1 MTAHRI
7 AIVGAGRMAQAHAG
21 AWSRAGLGD
30 AISHV
35 VSPRTRPQLEAAP
48 HARWVTR
55 LDDVLADEAVDILS
69 VCTPTPSHAE
79 IAIEALRHGRNV
91 LLEKPIALTVA
102 DAEAVAE
109 AARRSAGVLMVAHVV
124 RFMRRYAELAE
135 RVADGSVG
143 RPRSVRAA
151 RLSSGPP
158 SGSWFDDERSS
169 GGILVDF
176 AIHDFDQANLLLGTP
191 VAVRSVRAGGSGG
204 ESTGGFG
211 APVATTVEY
220 AGGGVAQVLSVADLP
235 ADSAFHSGL
244 EIVGTTGTDAIDSVD
259 SGDPPDDPFLTQ
271 ARYFL
276 ECVESRAEPRRCPTE
291 GAIAAL
297 RVALAARTSLAS
309 DARVP
314 LVD

>member
-1 MTAHRI
+1 MTVHRI
-7 AIVGAGRMAQAHAG
+7 AIVGAGRMARAHAG

-30 AISHV
+30 AISYV

-48 HARWVTR
+48 LARWVTR

-109 AARRSAGVLMVAHVV
+109 AARRSTGVLMVAQVV
-124 RFMRRYAELAE
+124 RFMRRYAELAD

-143 RPRSVRAA
+143 RVRAVRAA

-191 VAVRSVRAGGSGG
+191 VAVRSVRGG
-204 ESTGGFG
+204 ESAGDFG

-220 AGGGVAQVLSVADLP
+220 AGGGLAQVLSVADLP
-235 ADSAFHSGL
+235 ADSEFRSGL
-244 EIVGTTGTDAIDSVD
+244 EIVGTTGTDVIASVD

-276 ECVESRAEPRRCPTE
+276 ECVESKADPRRCPTE
-291 GAIAAL
+291 DAIAAV

-309 DARVP
+309 GARVP

>member
-7 AIVGAGRMAQAHAG
+7 AIVGAGRMARAHAG
-21 AWSRAGLGD
+21 AWVRAGLGD
-30 AISHV
+30 AIAYV
-35 VSPRTRPQLEAAP
+35 VSPQTRPALEEAP
-48 HARWVTR
+48 HARWATR
-55 LDDVLADEAVDILS
+55 LEDVLADAEVDLLA

-109 AARRSAGVLMVAHVV
+109 AARRSTGVLMVAHVV
-124 RFMRRYAELAE
+124 RFMRRYAELAD

-143 RPRSVRAA
+143 RVRAVRAA

-158 SGSWFDDERSS
+158 GGSWFDDERRS

-191 VAVRSVRAGGSGG
+191 VAVRSVGVGG
-204 ESTGGFG
+204 GGFG

-235 ADSAFHSGL
+235 ADSEFRSGL
-244 EIVGTTGTDAIDSVD
+244 DVVGTGGADATASDTAE
-259 SGDPPDDPFLTQ
+259 PPDDPFLTQ

-276 ECVESRAEPRRCPTE
+276 ECVESKSDPIRCPTE
-291 GAIAAL
+291 DAIAAL

>member
-7 AIVGAGRMAQAHAG
+7 AIVGAGRMAKAHAG

-30 AISHV
+30 AISYV
-35 VSPRTRPQLEAAP
+35 VSPRTRPRLEAAP
-48 HARWVTR
+48 LARWVTHV
-55 LDDVLADEAVDILS
+55 DDVLADEAVDILS

-102 DAEAVAE
+102 DAKAVAE
-109 AARRSAGVLMVAHVV
+109 AARRSAGVLMVAQVV
-124 RFMRRYAELAE
+124 RFMRRYAELAD

-143 RPRSVRAA
+143 RVRAVRAA

-158 SGSWFDDERSS
+158 SGSWFDDERRS

-191 VAVRSVRAGGSGG
+191 VAVRSVHGG
-204 ESTGGFG
+204 ERGGGFG

-235 ADSAFHSGL
+235 ADSEFRSAL
-244 EIVGTTGTDAIDSVD
+244 EIVGTTGTDAIASVD
-259 SGDPPDDPFLTQ
+259 SADPPDDPFLTQ

-276 ECVESRAEPRRCPTE
+276 ECVESNADPRRCPTE
-291 GAIAAL
+291 DAIAAL
-297 RVALAARTSLAS
+297 RVAVAARTSLAS
-309 DARVP
+309 GARVP